1 MSVHGGTDL
10 VRDKLMFCF
19 DPISKATYPGSG
31 TKANDLFGKEGT
43 IGGSPTFNQ
52 SVGYMTLNGNSSDD
66 FVTYDD
72 SSDFTFATGGQDE
85 PMTIECWYR
94 HHTHVSGHPNLIGK
108 GQYNHGSFPAEW
120 VIRVINSQPYWIL
133 HRQAAYIGRYYNVA
147 LTADTWYY
155 MTFTYDG
162 SESSSGMKVYYNL
175 AQVDNASNNGG
186 GSYTGMTADG
196 AKVTIGSYGAT
207 GQGGATATIDGDVG
221 PIRIY
226 NKVLTLAEMT
236 QNFNAQRGRFG
247 V

>member
-1 MSVHGGTDL
+1 MAAVGGTDIVTEGL
-10 VRDKLMFCF
+10 VFSF
-19 DPISKATYPGSG
+19 DVKQNSSV
-31 TKANDLFGKEGT
+31 NDLARNKPGT
-43 IGGSPTFNQ
+43 VSGSISLNT
-52 SVGYMTLNGNSSDD
+52 SAGYMTLDGDSSDE

-72 SSDFTFATGGQDE
+72 HSDFTFAEGGQDQ
-85 PMTIECWYR
+85 PMTIDCWYR
-94 HHTHVSGHPNLIGK
+94 HHTNVSGHPNLIGK

-120 VIRVINSQPYWIL
+120 VIRVITGQPYWIV

-175 AQVDNASNNGG
+175 TQVDNANNNGG
-186 GSYTGMTADG
+186 GSYGGMQADG

-221 PIRIY
+221 PVRIY
-226 NKVLTLAEMT
+226 SKVLSLAEMT
-236 QNFNAQRGRFG
+236 QNFNAQRERFG